1 MIIHV
6 LSLIFIEVAS
16 YLHVYYLLR
25 TTMVLVCMGGGG
37 DHRGDGWAGGGPSNC
52 LGLTRRVAVIYMF
65 AAQDAYT
72 AQTEDPEF

>member
-16 YLHVYYLLR
+16 YLYNVLL
-25 TTMVLVCMGGGG
+25 TTMVLVCMGG
-37 DHRGDGWAGGGPSNC
+37 DHRGDGWAGDGPSNC

-72 AQTEDPEF
+72 AQTEDPEV

>member
-1 MIIHV
+1 
-6 LSLIFIEVAS
+6 
-16 YLHVYYLLR
+16 
-25 TTMVLVCMGGGG
+25 MVLVCMGWGW

-72 AQTEDPEF
+72 AQTEDPEV